1 MFMAGR
7 QVRVIP
13 VTPTWL
19 EVATLDSYC
28 FVQEKCKSEA
38 SKKTLYASF
47 KVRCINNSTTTANDS
62 VSLKN

>member
-19 EVATLDSYC
+19 EVAAIDSYC

-38 SKKTLYASF
+38 SKKMLYTSF
-47 KVRCINNSTTTANDS
+47 KVRYINNSITTANDS
-62 VSLKN
+62 VFLKN